1 MIAPELLLIFVVLSV
16 VLLFL
21 LWQGAMYLIAL
32 FQRSAIERIVIGQI
46 GTVLR
51 QNLPL
56 ATALSLAGDS
66 ERGMARVHLKRISR
80 FLSQGASLPEAMR
93 LGYPECSRLV
103 LSLTEAGER
112 AGRLPAAIEQA
123 EEYLVRKA
131 RWRRLFDVPVGL
143 YVAIVM
149 SFACFMVSGI
159 MVAVVPKFKA
169 IFQDFGTRLPGLTL
183 ALIDISAWFVQGTPP
198 GWVLVVLIPFIW
210 LAMRVWYVDGRP
222 LTARISESVRA
233 TLPGVRRM
241 EFGHCMSEML
251 RLMRTAIASGMDLG
265 SAARLAA
272 SLDVNRHVRDRM
284 RCFAD
289 LLDAGEGSV
298 EACRTA
304 GLGPVLAVA
313 LAAGARSGDMDAAL
327 RYAAD
332 YHEAI
337 VTRWWITMHSLV
349 WPLCT
354 IAMGAILGFIAVA
367 LFLPLVQ
374 LINSVTY
381 WAPGASTVTEW
392 GSTSAGGIL

>member
-1 MIAPELLLIFVVLSV
+1 
-16 VLLFL
+16 
-21 LWQGAMYLIAL
+21 
-32 FQRSAIERIVIGQI
+32 
-46 GTVLR
+46 
-51 QNLPL
+51 
-56 ATALSLAGDS
+56 
-66 ERGMARVHLKRISR
+66 
-80 FLSQGASLPEAMR
+80 
-93 LGYPECSRLV
+93 
-103 LSLTEAGER
+103 
-112 AGRLPAAIEQA
+112 
-123 EEYLVRKA
+123 
-131 RWRRLFDVPVGL
+131 
-143 YVAIVM
+143 
-149 SFACFMVSGI
+149 
-159 MVAVVPKFKA
+159 
-169 IFQDFGTRLPGLTL
+169 
-183 ALIDISAWFVQGTPP
+183 
-198 GWVLVVLIPFIW
+198 
-210 LAMRVWYVDGRP
+210 
-222 LTARISESVRA
+222 
-233 TLPGVRRM
+233 
-241 EFGHCMSEML
+241 
-251 RLMRTAIASGMDLG
+251 MDLG